1 MMIDNDVDYF
11 FKFKS
16 PSVSYDTEE
25 VFFVRLDPLISST
38 DELLKSMYYLLWF
51 PGYFGFNWNSLYDCL
66 RNFEWISYTKI
77 IIEHNSLPDIPYFE
91 LKTYLEVLRD
101 AVIDWESDER
111 HQLEIVFDEKDR
123 MRIDN
128 ILMKN

>member
-1 MMIDNDVDYF
+1 MMIDNDVDSF

-77 IIEHNSLPDIPYFE
+77 IIEHDSLPDIPYFE

>member
-1 MMIDNDVDYF
+1 MIDNDVDYF